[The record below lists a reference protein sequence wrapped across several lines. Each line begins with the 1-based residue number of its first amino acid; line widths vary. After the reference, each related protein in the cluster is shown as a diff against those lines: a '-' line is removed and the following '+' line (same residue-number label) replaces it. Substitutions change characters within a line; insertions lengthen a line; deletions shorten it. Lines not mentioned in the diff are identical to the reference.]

1 MVGSGLFVLVFLAL
15 MIFFGTVGR
24 NRARQKL
31 REIPAFARLRRGIG
45 LAVEAGQRLHVSL
58 GRGGVIGPQGAS
70 ALVGLSMLQRISRVA
85 SVSDRP
91 PVATSGEAVQAML
104 SQDALQGAFSAIG
117 AENQYDPSS
126 GQLTGLTPF
135 SYAAG
140 AMSVIFDQ
148 NVSVSIL
155 AGHFGSEAA
164 LITDAAE
171 RNEGMTLAGSDDV
184 TAQAVLYAVA
194 QEPLIGEELYAS
206 GAYLQAGSMHMASV
220 RAQDILRWVIVGVI
234 LIGALMKLVGV
245 L

>member
-1 MVGSGLFVLVFLAL
+1 
-15 MIFFGTVGR
+15 
-24 NRARQKL
+24 
-31 REIPAFARLRRGIG
+31 
-45 LAVEAGQRLHVSL
+45 
-58 GRGGVIGPQGAS
+58 
-70 ALVGLSMLQRISRVA
+70 MLQRISRVA